1 MKFLVTGANG
11 FIGSHLVDSLQDQGH
26 GIFKITSENGGVL
39 DDKNYEQFL
48 EKEIDVVVH
57 LAGKT
62 FVPESWE
69 KPADYLNHN
78 VNGTINSLEFCRNT
92 KSKLI
97 YISSYMY
104 GSPDY
109 LPIDEKHPIKVFNP
123 YGLSKRI
130 AEEVCE
136 FYRNNFGMNVVIMR
150 PFNIYG
156 LGQNLNFIIPFI
168 LDQLING
175 SEVKVKDLEPKRDYL
190 FIRDFID
197 SILSVSDEKVKTGTF
212 NIGSGVSYSVQEII
226 DEAQQILGTNFPIS
240 QTGERRE
247 NEVMDVVADISCLKQ
262 ERNWTPKHSLKEGLA
277 ACIDSLK
284 KSSPHPNNGG

>member
-11 FIGSHLVDSLQDQGH
+11 FVGSHLVGRLEDQGH
-26 GIFKITSENGGVL
+26 EIFKITSLNSGVL
-39 DDKNYEQFL
+39 DPKNYEPFL
-48 EKEIDVVVH
+48 EREIDIVVH

-78 VNGTINSLEFCRNT
+78 VNGTVNSLEFCRIT

-104 GSPDY
+104 GSPEY
-109 LPIDEKHPIKVFNP
+109 LPIDEKHAIKVLNP
-123 YGLSKRI
+123 YGLSKRM

-136 FYRNNFGMNVVIMR
+136 FYRDNFDMSVVIMR

-156 LGQNLNFIIPFI
+156 PGQNSNFLIPFI
-168 LDQLING
+168 LDQLLNG
-175 SEVKVKDLEPKRDYL
+175 TEVKVKDLAPKRDFLY
-190 FIRDFID
+190 IVDFID
-197 SILSVSDEKVKTGTF
+197 SILKVADKTVNTGTF

-226 DEAQQILGTNFPIS
+226 DEAQQIFGTNCPIS
-240 QTGERRE
+240 ETGERRE
-247 NEVMDVVADISCLKQ
+247 NEVMDVVADISFLKR
-262 ERNWTPKHSLKEGLA
+262 ERNWTPKYSLKEGLKA
-277 ACIDSLK
+277 FIDSLK
-284 KSSPHPNNGG
+284 MPIS